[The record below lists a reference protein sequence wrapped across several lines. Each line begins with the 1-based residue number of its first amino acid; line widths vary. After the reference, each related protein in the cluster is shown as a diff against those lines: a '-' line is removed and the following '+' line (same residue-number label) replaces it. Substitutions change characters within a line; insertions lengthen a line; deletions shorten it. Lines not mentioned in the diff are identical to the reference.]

1 MCIDCGNVRTYVKIA
16 SAFANRLSG
25 TVFTCV
31 RPHVLRTYV
40 AAVLHVLGQVRVKK
54 DVRTSTYVRAYV
66 LHHPMVPQQSLLM
79 YASTNVLE
87 ACAHVRTY
95 VRMQNIRTR
104 TYVCRYVSRLFSAF
118 TARLQRAVISQDASG
133 FVRTYVSKTILRK

>member
-1 MCIDCGNVRTYVKIA
+1 MYVRTYSITQWCH
-16 SAFANRLSG
+16 SR
-25 TVFTCV
+25 VFSCTQA
-31 RPHVLRTYV
+31 R
-40 AAVLHVLGQVRVKK
+40 
-54 DVRTSTYVRAYV
+54 
-66 LHHPMVPQQSLLM
+66 
-79 YASTNVLE
+79 NVLE